1 MKSGRPF
8 VWLWGVTVLLAGGGM
23 TLPFSPSAS
32 FGTVVNAQ
40 TDELGQERSYTAAD
54 IENASRFD

>member
-1 MKSGRPF
+1 MEQVPG
-8 VWLWGVTVLLAGGGM
+8 WLEDRERTGPIDTDD
-23 TLPFSPSAS
+23 
-32 FGTVVNAQ
+32 VVNAQ